1 MLQDEERIMAN
12 FCGKCGAPLEDGDR
26 FCMNCGEPVKTL
38 DEELT
43 VPLKSSDEKEIPK
56 EPKGSENAS
65 EKKIGLAARA
75 VRQSDNSHEISQ
87 DISKEE
93 KGNAGESADADD
105 VLEQKVTENRRNDH
119 STKDEA
125 SQRKSPEKTPG
136 IPKAAPPKKNNKTIF
151 IIVGI
156 VVGIIAIGALIY
168 CFATGILPPKT
179 TVPIAFKINIDNGFN
194 NESTPIVAKITDKSN
209 KDNVT
214 YAAFTSDGGSNTE
227 VNVPQGEYDIT
238 LISPINADGSIY
250 DMGKTVTVNTESEN
264 ERNVST
270 SCKRVPADNV
280 TSAQL
285 QDIVDALN
293 AANQSAKL
301 PDGSLDN
308 ANKRLDSKKEAEEKQ
323 KLEQEAYDSI
333 IEQYN
338 HAISANY
345 TISQLDNEKLS
356 DKFYQSYYSGS
367 SGTSRS
373 FGYALMD
380 IDGDGTRE
388 LLIGEVGEP
397 KIYDMYTIK
406 NGQAERLFY
415 SRGRSYYNYAGGN
428 KILHDG
434 SNGASSHVWE
444 LYEYNQDLVKIDGA
458 ESKGTYS
465 NSKEIVDYYVFD
477 NGDMRQ
483 TDQSEY
489 TSKYQSL

>member
-1 MLQDEERIMAN
+1 MSEPKKDEDKPKAV
-12 FCGKCGAPLEDGDR
+12 L
-26 FCMNCGEPVKTL
+26 
-38 DEELT
+38 
-43 VPLKSSDEKEIPK
+43 PK
-56 EPKGSENAS
+56 ENGSDQ
-65 EKKIGLAARA
+65 G
-75 VRQSDNSHEISQ
+75 
-87 DISKEE
+87 
-93 KGNAGESADADD
+93 
-105 VLEQKVTENRRNDH
+105 
-119 STKDEA
+119 
-125 SQRKSPEKTPG
+125 KT
-136 IPKAAPPKKNNKTIF
+136 APPKKNNKTIF

-280 TSAQL
+280 TSEQL
-285 QDIVDALN
+285 QEIVDALN

-301 PDGSLDN
+301 PDNALDN
-308 ANKRLDSKKEAEEKQ
+308 ANKRLDSKKEAEAKQ

-338 HAISANY
+338 NAIAAHY
-345 TISQLDNEKLS
+345 TVSQLDNEKLT
-356 DKFYQSYYSGS
+356 DKIGRDFYGS
-367 SGTSRS
+367 SSNNSGS

-380 IDGDGTRE
+380 LDGDGIRE
-388 LLIGEVGEP
+388 LLIGEVGKP
-397 KIYDMYTIK
+397 NIYDMYAIK
-406 NGQAERLFY
+406 NRQAERLFY

-434 SNGASSHVWE
+434 SNGAASHVWE
-444 LYEYNQDLVKIDGA
+444 LYEYNQGLVQIDGA
-458 ESKGTYS
+458 ESKGSY
-465 NSKEIVDYYVFD
+465 NGSKEVVDYYVFN
-477 NGDMRQ
+477 NGDWRT

-489 TSKYQSL
+489 TSKYQSLEAMKETYEMTLFPASQ